1 MWTGDLEK
9 ETEGPIIAAQGQSLR
24 TSVRRAR
31 IEKAINVSPMCRM
44 CSAAEETVFHL
55 VSECNVMA
63 QNGYKGRH
71 DTVTKIIHW
80 DM

>member
-1 MWTGDLEK
+1 MKK
-9 ETEGPIIAAQGQSLR
+9 ETEGLMVAAQDQSLR
-24 TSVRRAR
+24 TNVWTAR
-31 IEKAINVSPMCRM
+31 IEKANVSPLCRM
-44 CSAAEETVFHL
+44 CGVVEETVFHL